1 MRLFDVLGPVMI
13 GPSSSHTA
21 GAAKIGAT
29 AAKLLGETPTSA
41 QILLHGS
48 FATTG
53 KGHGTDRAIVAGL
66 LGMQPDD
73 ARLPDSFAIAQ
84 KQGLAFTIEAATLR
98 DAHPNTAQITLGG
111 NSGKTLTM
119 QASSIGG
126 GRICVTELDGMKA
139 SFGGESNTLVIHND
153 DTPGTI
159 AAVTSQLALRNI
171 NIASMQVF
179 RSGKGEQA
187 VMVLECDQ
195 YLRANLSASL
205 RMQPGILS
213 VARLNVIPGKN
224 TTY

>member
-1 MRLFDVLGPVMI
+1 MRLFDVLGPIMI

-29 AAKLLGETPTSA
+29 AAKLLGEPPVYA
-41 QILLHGS
+41 EIALHGS

-53 KGHGTDRAIVAGL
+53 KGHGTDKALVAGL

-73 ARLPDSFAIAQ
+73 ARLPHSFAIA
-84 KQGLAFTIEAATLR
+84 KEQGLQFSITHLELR
-98 DAHPNTAQITLGG
+98 DAHPNTAVIQLQGA
-111 NSGKTLTM
+111 SGKILTLR
-119 QASSIGG
+119 AASIGG
-126 GRICVTELDGMKA
+126 GRICVNELNGMKA
-139 SFGGESNTLVIHND
+139 SFGGESNTLIIHND

-159 AAVTSQLALRNI
+159 ATVTSQLAVRGI

-195 YLRANLSASL
+195 PLKPDLSAAL
-205 RMQPGILS
+205 RTADGILS
-213 VARLNVIPGKN
+213 VTRLNVI
-224 TTY
+224 TE

>member
-1 MRLFDVLGPVMI
+1 MRLFDVLGPIMK

-29 AAKLLGETPTSA
+29 AAKLLGEKITTA
-41 QILLHGS
+41 EIALHGS

-53 KGHGTDRAIVAGL
+53 KGHGTDKALIAGL
-66 LGMQPDD
+66 LGMRPDD
-73 ARLPDSFAIAQ
+73 ERLPDSFAVAQ
-84 KQGLAFTIEAATLR
+84 QAGLEFHISNIELR
-98 DAHPNTAQITLGG
+98 DAHPNTAVLQLTGE
-111 NSGKTLTM
+111 SGRVLTM
-119 QASSIGG
+119 RACSIGG

-139 SFGGESNTLVIHND
+139 SFGGESNTLIIHND

-159 AAVTSQLALRNI
+159 ASVTKHLAARKI

-195 YLRANLSASL
+195 HLKAELSAAL
-205 RMQPGILS
+205 RSEAGILS
-213 VARLNVIPGKN
+213 VTRLNVERGC
-224 TTY
+224 

>member
-29 AAKLLGETPTSA
+29 AVKLLGEAPTHA
-41 QILLHGS
+41 KIVLHGS

-53 KGHGTDRAIVAGL
+53 KGHGTDKAIVAGL

-73 ARLPDSFAIAQ
+73 ARLPKSFELAE
-84 KQGLAFTIEAATLR
+84 KQGFAFTIETAELR
-98 DAHPNTAQITLGG
+98 GAHPNTAIITLTGT
-111 NSGKTLTM
+111 SGRVLSL
-119 QASSIGG
+119 QAASIGG
-126 GRICVTELDGMKA
+126 GRICVNELDGMKA
-139 SFGGESNTLVIHND
+139 SFGGESNTLIIHND

-159 AAVTSQLALRNI
+159 ACVTTHLAARNI

-195 YLRANLSASL
+195 HLKAELSAAL
-205 RMQPGILS
+205 RKEQGILS
-213 VARLNVIPGKN
+213 VTRLNVGKGK
-224 TTY
+224 